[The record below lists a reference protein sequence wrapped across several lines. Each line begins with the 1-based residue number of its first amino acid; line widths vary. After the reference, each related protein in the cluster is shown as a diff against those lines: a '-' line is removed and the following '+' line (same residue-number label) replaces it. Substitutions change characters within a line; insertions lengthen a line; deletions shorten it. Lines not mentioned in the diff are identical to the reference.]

1 MGRVYNAASG
11 TRTFTLPFSRIP
23 LLWDEMFVPSDVSH
37 PHSPSSR
44 HPFHVCV
51 CVFSGPILIH
61 THTQS
66 HSHTHTHLHTHTHNE
81 RSRDWEVPKR
91 NTGYPR
97 NESSQHDKRPNVLHE
112 CPGFKSSI
120 GRQADCAFLGAL
132 WLGIHLFLSL
142 SLFSLLFHLSFDISN
157 SEINKI
163 W

>member
-51 CVFSGPILIH
+51 CVFSQGPYSYTHTLNHTHIH
-61 THTQS
+61 THTC
-66 HSHTHTHLHTHTHNE
+66 THTRTMRGAEIE
-81 RSRDWEVPKR
+81 RFQREILATPGMSQANTINVPTSCMSVPGSNPQSADR
-91 NTGYPR
+91 LT
-97 NESSQHDKRPNVLHE
+97 VL
-112 CPGFKSSI
+112 
-120 GRQADCAFLGAL
+120 FLGPYGL
-132 WLGIHLFLSL
+132 EYISFSP